1 MLPAFA
7 WRVVADISDA
17 KSVLMVG
24 TAARGARAQTC
35 ALAFL
40 SIRPRPKHIFVDTAS
55 HDVWAATEA
64 ASPNMCAAPNG
75 IRNAGV
81 PNTGAMPAAPAGEPS
96 ANDCQHQN
104 YDSADR

>member
-1 MLPAFA
+1 MARF
-7 WRVVADISDA
+7 VVADISDA
-17 KSVLMVG
+17 ESVLMVG
-24 TAARGARAQTC
+24 TAVRRARAQTC

-40 SIRPRPKHIFVDTAS
+40 AIRPRPKHIFIDTAS

-64 ASPNMCAAPNG
+64 TSYNRCTAEV
-75 IRNAGV
+75 RNAGV
-81 PNTGAMPAAPAGEPS
+81 PNAGAMPAAPAGEPS

>member
-40 SIRPRPKHIFVDTAS
+40 SIRPRPIDTAS

-64 ASPNMCAAPNG
+64 GSHRCTAPNKV
-75 IRNAGV
+75 RDVGV
-81 PNTGAMPAAPAGEPS
+81 PNACAMPAAAAGEPS